1 MGYQRGMDLLLDKMN
16 DGDWAHLFPEGKVNM
31 DQEWMRLKWGMGRL
45 ISECRVPPLVLPF
58 WHEGLTDVLP
68 HKLPYRLQTGQK
80 VTVVF
85 GDVIDTA
92 DMLEELRRDEMRR
105 ESGTLVTSPHL
116 VGEEEGEEEE
126 EEKKGLR
133 KALTDHFQE
142 ELRLLREKTRRLHF
156 GEEWNLKR
164 SGDEATLRESNFNA
178 SSNAESDKDGA
189 TLRDSNFSA
198 SSNSESKDD
207 GDL

>member
-92 DMLEELRRDEMRR
+92 DIL
-105 ESGTLVTSPHL
+105 
-116 VGEEEGEEEE
+116 
-126 EEKKGLR
+126 
-133 KALTDHFQE
+133 E

-156 GEEWNLKR
+156 GEEWNLER
-164 SGDEATLRESNFNA
+164 SGDEATLRDSNFNV
-178 SSNAESDKDGA
+178 SSNAESNRDGA
-189 TLRDSNFSA
+189 
-198 SSNSESKDD
+198 
-207 GDL
+207 